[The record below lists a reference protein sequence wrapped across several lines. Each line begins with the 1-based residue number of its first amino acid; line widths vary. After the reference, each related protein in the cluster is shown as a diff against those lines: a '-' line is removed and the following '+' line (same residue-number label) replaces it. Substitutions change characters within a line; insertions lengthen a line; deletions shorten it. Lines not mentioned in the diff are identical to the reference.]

1 LEAEL
6 IMGEEERASQIRALL
21 WQHAHPT
28 LRNMDR
34 QQIATLADEILRIA
48 TDRGLWTKWGR
59 DREELAERAARVW
72 VPMDGLRVALNALP
86 GPGLTPVDVAQRIR
100 EIREKPYGD
109 GYPKRELE
117 AEALALFAEEKASG
131 TEFVAI
137 LGHLEDWQYGAEERL
152 RHKAEREHRERVE
165 QEKRRAEARL
175 RNGADCPWTAA
186 TGLPDLHCCKN
197 GRLYRLKALK
207 PATKFEPAFEVLRVD
222 HLDAKRGRVVGRYRT
237 RTEAS
242 AAVAKVAYQEDD
254 L

>member
-1 LEAEL
+1 
-6 IMGEEERASQIRALL
+6 
-21 WQHAHPT
+21 
-28 LRNMDR
+28 
-34 QQIATLADEILRIA
+34 
-48 TDRGLWTKWGR
+48 
-59 DREELAERAARVW
+59 
-72 VPMDGLRVALNALP
+72 
-86 GPGLTPVDVAQRIR
+86 LTPVDVAQRIR
-100 EIREKPYGD
+100 ELREKPYGD

-152 RHKAEREHRERVE
+152 RQKAERENRERVE

-222 HLDAKRGRVVGRYRT
+222 QLDAKRGQVVGRYRT